1 MESVLWFIFA
11 FPDGILISGFAID
24 LIMAVMFLVN
34 RERLSPELKV
44 PIALFKLIGDLC
56 GGIYYGR
63 NSGIVAI
70 IAAMVLLCNG
80 CYLWLCCR
88 DRNAQRRMTQSLGLF
103 RRVYSLT
110 FTPMERSWLRS
121 KDTSW

>member
-1 MESVLWFIFA
+1 MEIVLWFIFA

-34 RERLSPELKV
+34 RERLPPKLKV

-70 IAAMVLLCNG
+70 IAAMVLLCNC

-88 DRNAQRRMTQSLGLF
+88 DRNAQRRNDAILGDL
-103 RRVYSLT
+103 
-110 FTPMERSWLRS
+110 PA
-121 KDTSW
+121 

>member
-1 MESVLWFIFA
+1 MEIVLWFIFA

-34 RERLSPELKV
+34 RERLPPELKV

-63 NSGIVAI
+63 NSGIVTI

-88 DRNAQRRMTQSLGLF
+88 DRNAPRRNDAILGDL
-103 RRVYSLT
+103 
-110 FTPMERSWLRS
+110 PA
-121 KDTSW
+121 